1 MNKTIELIKLAYP
14 IFFSF
19 LLEIIFGF
27 FDKMIIG
34 RTNINAFNAVSFM
47 TSFLYVIVGA
57 LGIITTCFNIIY
69 NKEKKKETIN
79 VYLTFTLILGILCEL
94 IFIFLGKNIISVLY
108 NLDEVS
114 LNYAYQYLIV
124 AGPTVLFNL
133 WIFIFSCYFRSNN
146 NTKIQAKV
154 TFLSL
159 LVNLCIDY
167 ILVFGLFD
175 FKGIGVV
182 GCAVGTTVG
191 LLLGL
196 IVYLVNYKEKIN
208 IKINFIELKK
218 LFKLYFPLLID
229 ELFNSSI
236 LTLFITST
244 VSKFDQSIIG
254 AYNVVET
261 INSALILVTY
271 AYSSAALTKALQTK
285 DITYQKITI
294 IVSLLIQGILSI
306 LIIMFSSF
314 VTSIITSQESIIS
327 IIHVY
332 ILLGVLSN
340 LIMCLVIPYKEVLQ
354 GFNCEKFVA
363 LVTIIYV
370 TSYIVL
376 ILLLKEIKLLNLN
389 SIYLVSCIL
398 NLNIYIIYKIKAKK
412 LDISKNLTH

>member
-1 MNKTIELIKLAYP
+1 M
-14 IFFSF
+14 
-19 LLEIIFGF
+19 
-27 FDKMIIG
+27 
-34 RTNINAFNAVSFM
+34 
-47 TSFLYVIVGA
+47 
-57 LGIITTCFNIIY
+57 
-69 NKEKKKETIN
+69 
-79 VYLTFTLILGILCEL
+79 
-94 IFIFLGKNIISVLY
+94 
-108 NLDEVS
+108 
-114 LNYAYQYLIV
+114 
-124 AGPTVLFNL
+124 
-133 WIFIFSCYFRSNN
+133 
-146 NTKIQAKV
+146 
-154 TFLSL
+154 
-159 LVNLCIDY
+159 
-167 ILVFGLFD
+167 
-175 FKGIGVV
+175 
-182 GCAVGTTVG
+182 
-191 LLLGL
+191 
-196 IVYLVNYKEKIN
+196 
-208 IKINFIELKK
+208 
-218 LFKLYFPLLID
+218 
-229 ELFNSSI
+229 
-236 LTLFITST
+236 
-244 VSKFDQSIIG
+244 
-254 AYNVVET
+254 
-261 INSALILVTY
+261 ILVTY

>member
-389 SIYLVSCIL
+389 SIYLVNCIL
-398 NLNIYIIYKIKAKK
+398 NLSIYVVYKIKVKK
-412 LDISKNLTH
+412 LDISNNLTH

>member
-389 SIYLVSCIL
+389 SIYLVNCIL
-398 NLNIYIIYKIKAKK
+398 NLNIYIVYKIKVKK
-412 LDISKNLTH
+412 LDISNNLTH

>member
-19 LLEIIFGF
+19 LFEIIFGF

-244 VSKFDQSIIG
+244 VSKFD
-254 AYNVVET
+254 
-261 INSALILVTY
+261 
-271 AYSSAALTKALQTK
+271 
-285 DITYQKITI
+285 
-294 IVSLLIQGILSI
+294 
-306 LIIMFSSF
+306 
-314 VTSIITSQESIIS
+314 
-327 IIHVY
+327 
-332 ILLGVLSN
+332 
-340 LIMCLVIPYKEVLQ
+340 
-354 GFNCEKFVA
+354 
-363 LVTIIYV
+363 
-370 TSYIVL
+370 
-376 ILLLKEIKLLNLN
+376 
-389 SIYLVSCIL
+389 
-398 NLNIYIIYKIKAKK
+398 
-412 LDISKNLTH
+412 

>member
-182 GCAVGTTVG
+182 GCAIGTTVG